1 MADIEI
7 VKRHSLPMAAARSL
21 VQKAAD
27 DLAKEFDLES
37 EWAGDTLNFSRSG
50 VQGQMHVTASEIRLE
65 VTLGFLMKMFKG
77 RFVDT
82 IERRFDTL
90 LAAAHAKGRP
100 TQRKAASGKTAA
112 KPKSG
117 TRKG

>member
-1 MADIEI
+1 IT
-7 VKRHSLPMAAARSL
+7 KRHSLPMAAARSL

-27 DLAKEFDLES
+27 GLAEEYDLES
-37 EWAGDTLNFSRSG
+37 QWSGNTLNFSRSG
-50 VQGQMHVTASEIRLE
+50 AQGRMHVPASDIQLE

-77 RFVDT
+77 RFVET

-90 LAAAHAKGRP
+90 L
-100 TQRKAASGKTAA
+100 TAA
-112 KPKSG
+112 QQAKRKPSTRETSKKSTAKSKSA